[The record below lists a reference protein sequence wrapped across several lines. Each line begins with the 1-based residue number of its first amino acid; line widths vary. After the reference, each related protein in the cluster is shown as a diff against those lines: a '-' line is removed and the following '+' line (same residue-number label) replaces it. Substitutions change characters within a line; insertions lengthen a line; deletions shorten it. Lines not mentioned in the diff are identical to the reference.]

1 MSQTSNGKGHEEFR
15 TAVTMTVVWVAGLTL
30 VTIFGALLAGI
41 WLDKILNSKPIL
53 TIVFILISIPMTLF
67 LTFRVV
73 KSVTARFQP
82 VSTKKDTK
90 EDAYRAE
97 DNRN

>member
-1 MSQTSNGKGHEEFR
+1 MGKVTGKGQDEFR

-30 VTIFGALLAGI
+30 VIIIGALLAGM

-53 TIVFILISIPMTLF
+53 TIVFILASIPVTLF

-73 KSVTARFQP
+73 KRATARIQP
-82 VSTKKDTK
+82 VIEKDAHQEEPHRG
-90 EDAYRAE
+90 EDS
-97 DNRN
+97 